1 MTSSE
6 MIDSQASIQ
15 VDTYKSKPP
24 NPGILPLLR
33 ILEYLSLATAIG
45 SGIIVYL
52 FPDNVKLLI
61 GLVVSIS
68 LFIFLFLLNS
78 QLQSNYTKKVS
89 DSNIV
94 KKASLYGSVSQLQNS
109 PESIQIAQAVEKA
122 LRYTQEL
129 IDDYKNTRKKA
140 RNIYYI
146 LQLGTI
152 VFSGVTPIL
161 VLVDKL
167 ETGQV
172 WLKWLP
178 VICPAIASIV
188 ASVVTSFP
196 FQENWISANRVVELL
211 EAEQEKFLLG
221 TNASYK
227 IYDVA
232 DPIQRS
238 KMARNSIAS
247 FITKVNT
254 IHLKQ
259 VEGQESAQQQE
270 EKKEENNNSPSVA
283 IEQSTS
289 LLKNT

>member
-6 MIDSQASIQ
+6 TLDSQLNIKA
-15 VDTYKSKPP
+15 DNYKSPP
-24 NPGILPLLR
+24 SSPGILSFLR
-33 ILEYLSLATAIG
+33 ILEYLSFSATIG
-45 SGIIVYL
+45 SGISIYL
-52 FPDNVKLLI
+52 FPDRTKLPIVLA
-61 GLVVSIS
+61 VSIA
-68 LFIFLFLLNS
+68 LFIFLYLLNR
-78 QLQSNYTKKVS
+78 QLQINYTNTIKDS
-89 DSNIV
+89 DLLN
-94 KKASLYGSVSQLQNS
+94 KATLYGNVSQLENS
-109 PESIQIAQAVEKA
+109 PENIQITKAVEKA

-129 IDDYKNTRKKA
+129 IDDYKKTRQKA

-152 VFSGVTPIL
+152 VFSGITPIL

-167 ETGQV
+167 EAGQA

-211 EAEQEKFLLG
+211 EAEQEKFILG
-221 TNASYK
+221 ANASYK
-227 IYDVA
+227 IYDIE
-232 DPIQRS
+232 DSTERC
-238 KMARNSIAS
+238 KKARNSIAN

-259 VEGQESAQQQE
+259 VEGSESPQQE
-270 EKKEENNNSPSVA
+270 DKKEDKNNLSA
-283 IEQSTS
+283 EQPKS

>member
-6 MIDSQASIQ
+6 TLDSQLNIKA
-15 VDTYKSKPP
+15 DNYKSPP
-24 NPGILPLLR
+24 SIPGILSFLR
-33 ILEYLSLATAIG
+33 ILEYLSFATTIG
-45 SGIIVYL
+45 SGISVYFFRELIQLPIV
-52 FPDNVKLLI
+52 
-61 GLVVSIS
+61 LVVSIA
-68 LFIFLFLLNS
+68 LFIFLYLLNR
-78 QLQSNYTKKVS
+78 QLQINYTKTIKDS
-89 DSNIV
+89 DLL
-94 KKASLYGSVSQLQNS
+94 KKATLYGNVLQLENS
-109 PESIQIAQAVEKA
+109 PENIQITQEVEKA

-129 IDDYKNTRKKA
+129 IDDYKKTRQKA

-167 ETGQV
+167 ETGQA

-211 EAEQEKFLLG
+211 EAEQEKFILG
-221 TNASYK
+221 ANVSYR
-227 IYDVA
+227 IYDVE
-232 DPIQRS
+232 DTTERG
-238 KMARNSIAS
+238 KKARNSIAN

-259 VEGQESAQQQE
+259 VEGQESPQQE
-270 EKKEENNNSPSVA
+270 DKKEEKNNLSA
-283 IEQSTS
+283 EQPKS

>member
-6 MIDSQASIQ
+6 TLDSQLNNQANN
-15 VDTYKSKPP
+15 DKSKSSS
-24 NPGILPLLR
+24 PGILSFLKV
-33 ILEYLSLATAIG
+33 LEYLSFAASIG
-45 SGIIVYL
+45 SGITLYL
-52 FPDNVKLLI
+52 SPDNIKLPIVLA
-61 GLVVSIS
+61 VSIA
-68 LFIFLFLLNS
+68 LFIFLYLLNR
-78 QLQSNYTKKVS
+78 QLQINYTNTIKDS
-89 DSNIV
+89 DLL
-94 KKASLYGSVSQLQNS
+94 KKATLYGNVSQLENS
-109 PESIQIAQAVEKA
+109 PENIQITQAVEKA

-129 IDDYKNTRKKA
+129 IDDYKNTRRQA

-167 ETGQV
+167 EAGQN

-211 EAEQEKFLLG
+211 EAEQEKFILG
-221 TNASYK
+221 ANTSYK
-227 IYDVA
+227 IYDIA
-232 DPIQRS
+232 DPTERC
-238 KMARNSIAS
+238 KKARNSIAN

-259 VEGQESAQQQE
+259 VEGSESSQQQE
-270 EKKEENNNSPSVA
+270 EKNNLPA
-283 IEQSTS
+283 EQPKS
-289 LLKNT
+289 LLQNT

>member
-6 MIDSQASIQ
+6 TLDSQLNIKT
-15 VDTYKSKPP
+15 DNYKSPP
-24 NPGILPLLR
+24 SSPSILPFLR
-33 ILEYLSLATAIG
+33 ILEYLSFATTIG
-45 SGIIVYL
+45 SGISVYFFRELIQLPIV
-52 FPDNVKLLI
+52 
-61 GLVVSIS
+61 LVVSIA
-68 LFIFLFLLNS
+68 LFIFLYLLNR
-78 QLQSNYTKKVS
+78 QLQINYTKTIKDS
-89 DSNIV
+89 DLL
-94 KKASLYGSVSQLQNS
+94 KKATLYGNVLQLENS
-109 PESIQIAQAVEKA
+109 PENIQITQEVEKA

-129 IDDYKNTRKKA
+129 IDDYKKTRKKA

-152 VFSGVTPIL
+152 IFSGVTPIL

-167 ETGQV
+167 ETGQA

-211 EAEQEKFLLG
+211 EAEQEKFILG
-221 TNASYK
+221 ANLSYR
-227 IYDVA
+227 IYDVE
-232 DPIQRS
+232 DTTERG
-238 KMARNSIAS
+238 KKARNSIAN

-259 VEGQESAQQQE
+259 VEGQESSQQE
-270 EKKEENNNSPSVA
+270 DKKEEKNNLSV
-283 IEQSTS
+283 EQAKS